1 MTKKEYMEQLPDKS
15 IDAKK
20 VEEIEAIYCT
30 KLPEIVKKIVSNA
43 NESIFFDDD
52 DRILSYKEIADA
64 QVDLHVNFKSK
75 GLIPL
80 ADCGE
85 NDFIVYHFN
94 DGSWSKFNIID
105 ETVFKKRNALDELL
119 K

>member
-1 MTKKEYMEQLPDKS
+1 MTKKEYMKQLPDKP

-20 VEEIEAIYCT
+20 VEEIEAIYHA
-30 KLPEIVKKIVSNA
+30 KLPELIKKMVSNA
-43 NESIFFDDD
+43 DESIFFDDD

-64 QVDLHVNFKSK
+64 QVDLHVNFKSM
-75 GLIPL
+75 GMIPL

-85 NDFIVYHFN
+85 NDFIVYHFA
-94 DGSWSKFNIID
+94 DGSWSKFNIVD

>member
-1 MTKKEYMEQLPDKS
+1 MSKKEYMEQLPEKS

-20 VEEIEAIYCT
+20 VEEIETIYHA
-30 KLPEIVKKIVSNA
+30 KLPELVKKIVSNTD
-43 NESIFFDDD
+43 ESIFFDDD
-52 DRILSYKEIADA
+52 YRILSYKEIADA
-64 QVDLHVNFKSK
+64 QVDLHVDFK
-75 GLIPL
+75 GMGMIPL

-85 NDFIVYHFN
+85 NDFIVYHFT

-105 ETVFKKRNALDELL
+105 ETVFKKRNALDEIL